1 MASYIDIIEQ
11 YEKEIIAKKDRID
24 ELEIVMQKILSKTTS
39 NKIKNWITA
48 LFPAN
53 ETRTQLL
60 NYTRTNKMYSM

>member
-53 ETRTQLL
+53 ETRT
-60 NYTRTNKMYSM
+60 